1 MTRSGLSSL
10 MGYQEGGGVSE
21 FEQMLN
27 NAPAGSPDLAS
38 ISDANAP
45 TKQSGISMLQ
55 PFVFDTSVEKY

>member
-1 MTRSGLSSL
+1 MPMTRSGLSSL

-38 ISDANAP
+38 IPDAKKEEN
-45 TKQSGISMLQ
+45 KK
-55 PFVFDTSVEKY
+55 EKKNKP

>member
-1 MTRSGLSSL
+1 MPMTRSGLSSL

-38 ISDANAP
+38 IPDANLND
-45 TKQSGISMLQ
+45 QSA
-55 PFVFDTSVEKY
+55 D

>member
-1 MTRSGLSSL
+1 

-38 ISDANAP
+38 IPDAIQ
-45 TKQSGISMLQ
+45 KFQ
-55 PFVFDTSVEKY
+55 KYWLKAGLK